1 MTDKKYVNIAL
12 IVVFFVS
19 LFISLNSVIFEPNFQ
34 LDQAIARV
42 GEKEISRQRFE
53 EIIKVLDD
61 QSNSELTLE
70 KKNLIRERLI
80 DEELLIQRAIELD
93 LVRNDSLVKGN
104 VIQTMFQHIINSNEL
119 VEPSEAELREYF
131 SKEKNYFSSGR
142 RYKLKNYTFRNLDDA
157 ETAIN
162 LLNQSD
168 LESFLKLVET
178 ESAIDLPNVF
188 LSPQKIRDYL
198 GPKVL
203 DELPSL
209 EKGGFSNIFEI
220 NEVPSIVI
228 CIDILLDNNPK
239 FEEIAEQIKNKFI
252 RDREDSLVKEYIENL
267 RNFYEIEK
275 YSF

>member
-1 MTDKKYVNIAL
+1 MIDKKYVNIAL
-12 IVVFFVS
+12 IVIFFVS
-19 LFISLNSVIFEPNFQ
+19 LFISLNSVIFETNFQ
-34 LDQAIARV
+34 LNQAIARV

-93 LVRNDSLVKGN
+93 LIRNDSLVKGN
-104 VIQTMFQHIINSNEL
+104 VIQTMFQYIINSSEL
-119 VEPSEAELREYF
+119 DEPSEIEFRDYF
-131 SKEKNYFSSGR
+131 NKEKNYFSSGK
-142 RYKLKNYTFRNLDDA
+142 RYKLRNYTFRNLGDA
-157 ETAIN
+157 EIARNFLTQNNIEN
-162 LLNQSD
+162 
-168 LESFLKLVET
+168 FLKLVET
-178 ESAIDLPNVF
+178 ENAIDLPNVF
-188 LSPQKIRDYL
+188 LTPQKIRDYL

-203 DELPSL
+203 EELPSL
-209 EKGGFSNIFEI
+209 EKGDFSNIFEI
-220 NEVPSIVI
+220 NQLPSIII
-228 CIDILLDNNPK
+228 CIDVLLDNNPK
-239 FEEIAEQIKNKFI
+239 FEEIIEQIKNKFL

>member
-1 MTDKKYVNIAL
+1 MIDKKYVNIAL
-12 IVVFFVS
+12 IVVFLVS
-19 LFISLNSVIFEPNFQ
+19 LFISLNSVIFETNFQ

-93 LVRNDSLVKGN
+93 LLRNDSLVKGN
-104 VIQTMFQHIINSNEL
+104 VIQTMFQHIINSSEL

-188 LSPQKIRDYL
+188 LTPQKIRDYL

>member
-19 LFISLNSVIFEPNFQ
+19 LFISLNSVIFETNFQ

-104 VIQTMFQHIINSNEL
+104 VIQTMFQHIINSSEL

-188 LSPQKIRDYL
+188 LTPQKIRDYL

>member
-1 MTDKKYVNIAL
+1 MIDKKYVNIAL

-19 LFISLNSVIFEPNFQ
+19 LFISLNSVIFETNFQ

-42 GEKEISRQRFE
+42 GEKEISRQKFE

-61 QSNSELTLE
+61 QSKSELTLE

-104 VIQTMFQHIINSNEL
+104 VIQTMFQYIINSNDL
-119 VEPSEAELREYF
+119 AEPSEVELREYF
-131 SKEKNYFSSGR
+131 SKEKNYFSSGKR
-142 RYKLKNYTFRNLDDA
+142 FKLKNYTFRNLRDA
-157 ETAIN
+157 ETASN
-162 LLNQSD
+162 SLNQGN

-178 ESAIDLPNVF
+178 ENSVDLPNVF
-188 LSPQKIRDYL
+188 LTPQKIRDYL

-203 DELPSL
+203 EELPSL

-220 NEVPSIVI
+220 NQVPSIVI
-228 CIDILLDNNPK
+228 CIDVLLDNNPK
-239 FEEIAEQIKNKFI
+239 FEEIIDQIKNKFI

>member
-1 MTDKKYVNIAL
+1 MIDKKFVNIAL

-19 LFISLNSVIFEPNFQ
+19 LFISLNSVIFETNFQ

-42 GEKEISRQRFE
+42 GEKEISRQKFE

-61 QSNSELTLE
+61 QSKSELTLE

-104 VIQTMFQHIINSNEL
+104 VIQTMFQYIINSNEL
-119 VEPSEAELREYF
+119 AEPSEAELREYF
-131 SKEKNYFSSGR
+131 SKEKNYFSSGKR
-142 RYKLKNYTFRNLDDA
+142 FKLKNYTFRNLNDA
-157 ETAIN
+157 ETARN
-162 LLNQSD
+162 SLNQGN

-178 ESAIDLPNVF
+178 ENSIDLPNVF
-188 LSPQKIRDYL
+188 LTSQKIRDYL

-203 DELPSL
+203 EELPSL

-220 NEVPSIVI
+220 NQVPSIVI
-228 CIDILLDNNPK
+228 CIDVLLDKNPK
-239 FEEIAEQIKNKFI
+239 FEEIIDQIKNKFI

>member
-1 MTDKKYVNIAL
+1 MIDKKYVNIAL

-19 LFISLNSVIFEPNFQ
+19 LFISLNSVIFETNFQ

-53 EIIKVLDD
+53 EITKVLDD

-104 VIQTMFQHIINSNEL
+104 VIQTMYQYIINSNEL

-142 RYKLKNYTFRNLDDA
+142 RYKLKNYTFRNLNDA

-162 LLNQSD
+162 FLNQSN

-188 LSPQKIRDYL
+188 LTPQKIRDYL

>member
-1 MTDKKYVNIAL
+1 MIDKKYVNIAL

-19 LFISLNSVIFEPNFQ
+19 LFISLNSVIFETNFQ

-178 ESAIDLPNVF
+178 KSAIDLPNVF
-188 LSPQKIRDYL
+188 LTPQKIRDYL

-228 CIDILLDNNPK
+228 CIDILLNNNPK

>member
-1 MTDKKYVNIAL
+1 M
-12 IVVFFVS
+12 
-19 LFISLNSVIFEPNFQ
+19 
-34 LDQAIARV
+34 
-42 GEKEISRQRFE
+42 
-53 EIIKVLDD
+53 DD

-142 RYKLKNYTFRNLDDA
+142 RYKLKNYTFRNLNDA
-157 ETAIN
+157 ETART

-188 LSPQKIRDYL
+188 LTTQKIRDYL
-198 GPKVL
+198 GPQVL

>member
-1 MTDKKYVNIAL
+1 MIDKKYVNIAL

-19 LFISLNSVIFEPNFQ
+19 LFISLNSVIFETNFQ
-34 LDQAIARV
+34 LDQAIARI
-42 GEKEISRQRFE
+42 GEKEISRQKFE

-61 QSNSELTLE
+61 QSKSELTLE

-104 VIQTMFQHIINSNEL
+104 VIQTMFQYIINSNEL
-119 VEPSEAELREYF
+119 AEPSEAELREYF
-131 SKEKNYFSSGR
+131 SKEKNYFSSGKR
-142 RYKLKNYTFRNLDDA
+142 FKLKNYTFRNLRDA
-157 ETAIN
+157 ETARN
-162 LLNQSD
+162 SLNQGN
-168 LESFLKLVET
+168 LESFLKLVEADN
-178 ESAIDLPNVF
+178 SVDLPNVF
-188 LSPQKIRDYL
+188 LTPQKIRDYL

-203 DELPSL
+203 EELPSL

-220 NEVPSIVI
+220 NQVPSIVI
-228 CIDILLDNNPK
+228 CIDVLLDNNPK
-239 FEEIAEQIKNKFI
+239 FEEIIDQIKNKFI
-252 RDREDSLVKEYIENL
+252 RDREESLVKEYIENL

>member
-1 MTDKKYVNIAL
+1 MIDKKYINIAL
-12 IVVFFVS
+12 IVVFFAS
-19 LFISLNSVIFEPNFQ
+19 LFISLNSVIFETNFQ

-42 GEKEISRQRFE
+42 GEKEISRQKFE

-61 QSNSELTLE
+61 QSKSELTLE

-104 VIQTMFQHIINSNEL
+104 VIQTMFQYIINSNDL
-119 VEPSEAELREYF
+119 AEPSEVELREYF
-131 SKEKNYFSSGR
+131 SKEKNYFSSGKR
-142 RYKLKNYTFRNLDDA
+142 FKLKNYTFRNLRDA
-157 ETAIN
+157 ETARN
-162 LLNQSD
+162 SLNQGN

-178 ESAIDLPNVF
+178 ENSFDLPNVF
-188 LSPQKIRDYL
+188 LTPQKIRDYL

-203 DELPSL
+203 EELPSL

-220 NEVPSIVI
+220 NQVPSIVI
-228 CIDILLDNNPK
+228 CIDVLLDNNPK
-239 FEEIAEQIKNKFI
+239 FEEIIDQIKNKFI

>member
-1 MTDKKYVNIAL
+1 MIDKKYVNIAL

-19 LFISLNSVIFEPNFQ
+19 LFISLNSVIFGTNFQ

-42 GEKEISRQRFE
+42 GEKELSRKRFE

-104 VIQTMFQHIINSNEL
+104 VIQTMFQYIINSNEL

-142 RYKLKNYTFRNLDDA
+142 RYKLKNYTFRNLNDA
-157 ETAIN
+157 ETAVN
-162 LLNQSD
+162 FLNQSD

-188 LSPQKIRDYL
+188 LTPQKIRDYL

>member
-1 MTDKKYVNIAL
+1 MIDKKYVNIAL

-19 LFISLNSVIFEPNFQ
+19 LFISLNSVIFETNFQ

-42 GEKEISRQRFE
+42 GEKEISRQKFE

-61 QSNSELTLE
+61 QSKSELTLE

-104 VIQTMFQHIINSNEL
+104 VIQTMFQYIINSNEL
-119 VEPSEAELREYF
+119 AEPSEAELREYF
-131 SKEKNYFSSGR
+131 SKEKNYFSSGKR
-142 RYKLKNYTFRNLDDA
+142 FKLKNYTFRNLNDA
-157 ETAIN
+157 ETARN
-162 LLNQSD
+162 SLNQGN

-178 ESAIDLPNVF
+178 ENSIDLPNVF
-188 LSPQKIRDYL
+188 LTPQKIRDYL
-198 GPKVL
+198 GPKAL
-203 DELPSL
+203 EELPNL

-220 NEVPSIVI
+220 NKVPSIVI
-228 CIDILLDNNPK
+228 CIDVLLDNNPK
-239 FEEIAEQIKNKFI
+239 FEEIIEQIKNKFI
-252 RDREDSLVKEYIENL
+252 RDREDILVKEYIENL

>member
-1 MTDKKYVNIAL
+1 MIDKKYVNISL

-19 LFISLNSVIFEPNFQ
+19 LFISLNSVIFETNFQ
-34 LDQAIARV
+34 LNQAIARV

-61 QSNSELTLE
+61 QSKSELTLE

-104 VIQTMFQHIINSNEL
+104 VIQTMFQYIINSNEL
-119 VEPSEAELREYF
+119 AEPSEAELREYF
-131 SKEKNYFSSGR
+131 SKKKNYFSSGK
-142 RYKLKNYTFRNLDDA
+142 RYKLKNYTFRNLSDA
-157 ETAIN
+157 ETARN
-162 LLNQSD
+162 LLNQSN
-168 LESFLKLVET
+168 LESFIKLVET
-178 ESAIDLPNVF
+178 ENVIDLPNVF
-188 LSPQKIRDYL
+188 LTPQKIRDYL

-203 DELPSL
+203 EELPSL

-220 NEVPSIVI
+220 NQVPSIVI

-239 FEEIAEQIKNKFI
+239 FEEIIEQIKNKFI

>member
-1 MTDKKYVNIAL
+1 MIDKKYVNIAL
-12 IVVFFVS
+12 IVTFFVS
-19 LFISLNSVIFEPNFQ
+19 LFISLNSVIFETNFQ

-104 VIQTMFQHIINSNEL
+104 VIQTMFQYIINSNEL

-142 RYKLKNYTFRNLDDA
+142 RYKLKNYTFRNLNDA

-188 LSPQKIRDYL
+188 LTPQKIRDYL

>member
-1 MTDKKYVNIAL
+1 MIDKKYVNIAL

-19 LFISLNSVIFEPNFQ
+19 LFISLNSVIFETNFQ

-42 GEKEISRQRFE
+42 GEKEISRQKFE

-61 QSNSELTLE
+61 QSKSELTLE

-104 VIQTMFQHIINSNEL
+104 VIQTMFQYIINSNEL
-119 VEPSEAELREYF
+119 AEPSEAELREYF
-131 SKEKNYFSSGR
+131 SKEKNYFSSGKR
-142 RYKLKNYTFRNLDDA
+142 FKLKNYTFRNLNDA
-157 ETAIN
+157 ETARN
-162 LLNQSD
+162 FLNQGN

-178 ESAIDLPNVF
+178 ENSIDLPNVF
-188 LSPQKIRDYL
+188 LTSQKIRDYL

-203 DELPSL
+203 EELPSL

-220 NEVPSIVI
+220 NQVPSIVI
-228 CIDILLDNNPK
+228 CIDVLLDNNPK
-239 FEEIAEQIKNKFI
+239 FEEIIEQIKSKFI
-252 RDREDSLVKEYIENL
+252 RDREDFLVKEYIENL

>member
-1 MTDKKYVNIAL
+1 MIDKKYVNIAL

-19 LFISLNSVIFEPNFQ
+19 LFISLNSVIFETNFL

-104 VIQTMFQHIINSNEL
+104 VIQTMFKYIINSGEL
-119 VEPSEAELREYF
+119 AEPSEAELREYF
-131 SKEKNYFSSGR
+131 NKEKNYFSSGR
-142 RYKLKNYTFRNLDDA
+142 RYKLKNYTFRNLSDA
-157 ETAIN
+157 EMARN
-162 LLNQSD
+162 LLNKSD
-168 LESFLKLVET
+168 LENFLKLVKT
-178 ESAIDLPNVF
+178 ENAIDLPNVF
-188 LSPQKIRDYL
+188 LTPQKIRDYL
-198 GPKVL
+198 GPEVL
-203 DELPSL
+203 EELTSL

-220 NEVPSIVI
+220 NEIPSIVI
-228 CIDILLDNNPK
+228 CIDVLLDNNSK
-239 FEEIAEQIKNKFI
+239 FEEIIEQIRNKFI
-252 RDREDSLVKEYIENL
+252 RDREDRIVKEYIENL

>member
-1 MTDKKYVNIAL
+1 MIDKKYVNIAL

-19 LFISLNSVIFEPNFQ
+19 LFISLNSVIFETNFQ

-104 VIQTMFQHIINSNEL
+104 VIQTMFQYIINSNEL

-142 RYKLKNYTFRNLDDA
+142 RYKLKNYTFRNSNDA

-162 LLNQSD
+162 FLNQSN

-188 LSPQKIRDYL
+188 LTPQKIRDYL
-198 GPKVL
+198 GPKAL

>member
-1 MTDKKYVNIAL
+1 MF
-12 IVVFFVS
+12 FFVS
-19 LFISLNSVIFEPNFQ
+19 LFISLNSVIFETNFQ

-142 RYKLKNYTFRNLDDA
+142 RYKLKNYTFRNLNDA

-168 LESFLKLVET
+168 LESFLKFVET

-188 LSPQKIRDYL
+188 LTPQKIRDYL
-198 GPKVL
+198 GPQAL

>member
-1 MTDKKYVNIAL
+1 MIDKKYVNIAL

-19 LFISLNSVIFEPNFQ
+19 LFISLNSVIFETNFQ

-104 VIQTMFQHIINSNEL
+104 VIQTMFQYIINSNEL

-142 RYKLKNYTFRNLDDA
+142 RYKLKNYTFRNLNDA

-162 LLNQSD
+162 LLNQSN

-188 LSPQKIRDYL
+188 LSTQKIRDYL

>member
-1 MTDKKYVNIAL
+1 MIDKKYVNIAL

-19 LFISLNSVIFEPNFQ
+19 LFISLSSVIFETNFQ

-104 VIQTMFQHIINSNEL
+104 VIQTMFQYIINSSEFA
-119 VEPSEAELREYF
+119 EPSEAELREYF

-142 RYKLKNYTFRNLDDA
+142 RYKLKNYTFRNLNDA

-162 LLNQSD
+162 FLNQSN

-188 LSPQKIRDYL
+188 LTPQKIRDYL
-198 GPKVL
+198 GPKAL
-203 DELPSL
+203 EELPSL
-209 EKGGFSNIFEI
+209 KIGGFSNIFEI

-228 CIDILLDNNPK
+228 CIDILQDKNPQ
-239 FEEIAEQIKNKFI
+239 FEEISEQIKNKFI
-252 RDREDSLVKEYIENL
+252 RDREDNLVKEYIENL

>member
-1 MTDKKYVNIAL
+1 MIDKKYVNIAL

-19 LFISLNSVIFEPNFQ
+19 LFISLNSVIFETNFQ

-93 LVRNDSLVKGN
+93 LVRNDSLIKGN
-104 VIQTMFQHIINSNEL
+104 VIQTMFQYIINSNEL

-142 RYKLKNYTFRNLDDA
+142 RYKLKNYTFRNLNDA

-188 LSPQKIRDYL
+188 LTPQKIRDYL

-203 DELPSL
+203 EELPSL

>member
-1 MTDKKYVNIAL
+1 MIDKKYVNIAL

-19 LFISLNSVIFEPNFQ
+19 LFISLNSVIFETNFQ

-104 VIQTMFQHIINSNEL
+104 VIQTMFQYIINSNEL

-142 RYKLKNYTFRNLDDA
+142 RYKLKNYTFRNLNDA

-178 ESAIDLPNVF
+178 ESAIDLPKVF

-198 GPKVL
+198 GPQVL

-228 CIDILLDNNPK
+228 CIDILLDNNLK